1 MAEALIA
8 VVAALV
14 TYWLKRKLNKEQDKG
29 ALLEDALH
37 EIDNAIK
44 DGDVDAVNARLEHT
58 LRRLS
63 HSNGNR
69 RQQVGG
75 EVGEGETLHPKP

>member
-37 EIDNAIK
+37 EIDKAIK

>member
-14 TYWLKRKLNKEQDKG
+14 TYWLKRKLNKEQDRG

-37 EIDNAIK
+37 DVDKAIK
-44 DGDVDAVNARLEHT
+44 DGDADAVNARLERT

-63 HSNGNR
+63 HRHGNR
-69 RQQVGG
+69 RQQGGG
-75 EVGEGETLHPKP
+75 ETGEGETLHPKP

>member
-14 TYWLKRKLNKEQDKG
+14 TYWLKRKLNKEQDRG

-37 EIDNAIK
+37 EIDKAIK

-69 RQQVGG
+69 RQQGGG

>member
-37 EIDNAIK
+37 EIDKAIK

-63 HSNGNR
+63 HSNGYR
-69 RQQVGG
+69 RQQGGG

>member
-37 EIDNAIK
+37 EIDRAIK

>member
-29 ALLEDALH
+29 ALLEEALH
-37 EIDNAIK
+37 EIDKAIK

>member
-14 TYWLKRKLNKEQDKG
+14 TYWLKRKLNKEQDRG
-29 ALLEDALH
+29 ALLEEAFH
-37 EIDNAIK
+37 EIDRAIK
-44 DGDVDAVNARLEHT
+44 DGDMDFVNSHLERT

-63 HSNGNR
+63 HRNGNR
-69 RQQVGG
+69 RQQGGG

>member
-37 EIDNAIK
+37 EIDRAIK

-69 RQQVGG
+69 RQQGGG

>member
-37 EIDNAIK
+37 EIDKAIK

-69 RQQVGG
+69 RQQGGG

>member
-14 TYWLKRKLNKEQDKG
+14 TYWLKRKLNKEQDRG

-37 EIDNAIK
+37 DVDKAIK
-44 DGDVDAVNARLEHT
+44 EGDADTVNARLEHT

-63 HSNGNR
+63 HRNGNR
-69 RQQVGG
+69 RQQGGG
-75 EVGEGETLHPKP
+75 EAGERDTLHPKL

>member
-14 TYWLKRKLNKEQDKG
+14 TYWLKRKLNKEQDRG

-37 EIDNAIK
+37 DVDKAIK

-63 HSNGNR
+63 HRHGNR
-69 RQQVGG
+69 RKQGGG

>member
-14 TYWLKRKLNKEQDKG
+14 TYWLKRKLNKEQDRG

-37 EIDNAIK
+37 EIDKAIK

>member
-14 TYWLKRKLNKEQDKG
+14 TYWLKRKLNKEQDRG

-37 EIDNAIK
+37 DIDKAIS
-44 DGDVDAVNARLEHT
+44 DGDMEFVNSHLERT

-63 HSNGNR
+63 HRNR
-69 RQQVGG
+69 HRRGQSGG
-75 EVGEGETLHPKP
+75 ENGEGETLHARD